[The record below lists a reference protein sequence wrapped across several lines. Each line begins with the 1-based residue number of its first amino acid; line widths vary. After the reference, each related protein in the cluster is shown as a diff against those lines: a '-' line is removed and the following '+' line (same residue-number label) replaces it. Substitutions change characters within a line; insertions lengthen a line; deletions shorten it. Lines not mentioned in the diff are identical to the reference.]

1 MRIIHL
7 IKPFLV
13 ILFFT
18 CSFVLTAQSNAPG
31 EPGGGPEGGGEDPIG
46 GGAPIG
52 SGMFIL
58 GLLGGAYAAGKT
70 YSLQKQK
77 K

>member
-1 MRIIHL
+1 MKIINL
-7 IKPFLV
+7 IKPCLL

-18 CSFVLTAQSNAPG
+18 LSIILTAQSSAPG
-31 EPGGGPEGGGEDPIG
+31 DPGGGPEGGDEDPIG

-52 SGMFIL
+52 SGMIIL
-58 GLLGGAYAAGKT
+58 GLLGGAYATGKT